1 MSKRRLTRD
10 QVLDIR
16 AMARLGYSQTKIAD
30 DQGIH
35 PNTVR
40 NVVLWRTH
48 RRVVDAPRRQP
59 TAEIRPGDDD

>member
-1 MSKRRLTRD
+1 MTKRLTRD

-16 AMARLGYSQTKIAD
+16 AMYRLGFTQADIAD
-30 DQGIH
+30 HQGLH

-48 RRVVDAPRRQP
+48 RRAVDAPRQP
-59 TAEIRPGDDD
+59 TPEIRPGDDD